1 MHVKDFEILK
11 VHRQDVLKVTM
22 RKLTFPLLPVTI
34 YGQDHEKNGAEL
46 VTSLSLSCK
55 ICLDK
60 FIFWSDPL
68 NLKNVEK
75 ERKNQQNIQN
85 LNEKSYLK
93 TR

>member
-1 MHVKDFEILK
+1 MDRIMKNKK
-11 VHRQDVLKVTM
+11 VV
-22 RKLTFPLLPVTI
+22 
-34 YGQDHEKNGAEL
+34 EL

-68 NLKNVEK
+68 NLKTGK
-75 ERKNQQNIQN
+75 ERKNQENIQQ
-85 LNEKSYLK
+85 LKNEKSFLE